1 MRKTLSL
8 LLALSVFLSPTLQ
21 AANCNYKAML
31 RSEKDRGWYDADCL
45 QGLAEY
51 VRAHK
56 RGLSPRELLTAKTR
70 SFDVWQELKKKI
82 RNYIEENEMTESA
95 INEAFGQ
102 WGAAKDAAC
111 VLAIQLDPSNYPTI
125 NLRISPGKQSV
136 RPMKLDEVCGGLL
149 AKTYANQKVS
159 KNSKQTGSI
168 GGGSAPS
175 KESLAKAEKRYGIRV
190 EEPKRGDLLFPQLP
204 DMIIAPPLEK
214 GLELVAQMLR
224 DLYNDPNSTGEQFER
239 TLNYLSRDISFTPG
253 ERNYVPPSLVRLA
266 LMYYAEKLP
275 ADRQSAAKLA
285 NYAKEEKGKS
295 DGFRYWAGITAAA
308 YAKSQNPQDP
318 IPGKFA
324 FSWAERKDIL
334 SALGKVNLE
343 LASASY
349 IAWLNSLKDR
359 IGAQELQVDDE
370 ADTSADLDVTKLVA
384 PAVPQL
390 FLSQILASSAAI
402 QIVQGGIVKEL
413 QGLSVQEKT
422 GLAFFLATPGTMV
435 VMQTVNG
442 GAAVGTMSG
451 GVYATQLYPSLGE
464 ALAYSRTLTSA
475 FASKVGAIAA
485 DVGSKTA
492 AVASEVWAGMISS
505 TATAAGVT
513 VGAGFGLMAVIFYDL
528 NESFKPGYR
537 KQYVDKLK
545 KLLGEA
551 SIVTFSA
558 TEADGLG
565 MESISLPLEYDDL
578 SYLPMITWDADSMA
592 KISVRTEVDALAAEK
607 TLKEVT
613 CEYAFYQNTEPLKLR
628 HLGKFLNPGD
638 KPTGARALALHQ
650 CLESARYCQKAEI
663 TTMKDLF
670 SNCSDVQ
677 VKAVPVC
684 TEDLAP
690 LQEAWNVKK
699 SFINSYSRQRLY
711 VRAVYHKNKWMPE
724 AEDGIIGKVEE
735 ILGTDL
741 LGRIRDVWGFLEGII
756 PLNKDG
762 SMWYRYGAH
771 EKSHNHFHL
780 ERIKYYPK
788 NNPTKPYVCNISIS
802 PK

>member
-31 RSEKDRGWYDADCL
+31 RSEKDRGWYDATCL

-56 RGLSPRELLTAKTR
+56 KDLSFRELLTAKTR
-70 SFDVWQELKKKI
+70 SFDVWQELKEKI
-82 RNYIEENEMTESA
+82 KRYIE
-95 INEAFGQ
+95 INGDTQPVLDKAFGQ

-111 VLAIQLDPSNYPTI
+111 VLAIQLDPSNYPTTI
-125 NLRISPGKQSV
+125 RGFSPGQQNV
-136 RPMKLDEVCGGLL
+136 RPSKLEDVCGGLL

-168 GGGSAPS
+168 GGSSAPS
-175 KESLAKAEKRYGIRV
+175 KEALAKAEKRYGIRV
-190 EEPKRGDLLFPQLP
+190 EEPKRGDLVFPQLP
-204 DMIIAPPLEK
+204 DMVIAPPLEK
-214 GLELVAQMLR
+214 GLELFAQMLR
-224 DLYNDPNSTGEQFER
+224 DLYNNPNSTGEQFEGV
-239 TLNYLSRDISFTPG
+239 LNYLSKDISFTPG
-253 ERNYVPPSLVRLA
+253 DRNYVPPSLVRLA

-285 NYAKEEKGKS
+285 KYAKEEKGKS
-295 DGFRYWAGITAAA
+295 DGFRYWAGVTAAA
-308 YAKSQNPQDP
+308 YAKSQNPQAP

-324 FSWAERKDIL
+324 FSRAERKDIL

-359 IGAQELQVDDE
+359 IGAQELQADNE
-370 ADTSADLDVTKLVA
+370 ADTSADLDVTKLVGL
-384 PAVPQL
+384 AVPQL
-390 FLSQILASSAAI
+390 FMKPMLNSSAI
-402 QIVQGGIVKEL
+402 QIVQEGKVKEL
-413 QGLSVQEKT
+413 KGLSVQEQA
-422 GLAFFLATPGTMV
+422 GLAFLLATPGTMA
-435 VMQTVNG
+435 VMPTVNG
-442 GAAVGTMSG
+442 GAAVVTMSG
-451 GVYATQLYPSLGE
+451 GAYATQLYPSLGE
-464 ALAYSRTLTSA
+464 ALAYARSVTSA
-475 FASKVGAIAA
+475 FVSQVASE
-485 DVGSKTA
+485 TA
-492 AVASEVWAGMISS
+492 AVASHVWASMISS

-513 VGAGFGLMAVIFYDL
+513 VGVGFGLMAVIFYDL
-528 NESFKPGYR
+528 NESFKPGFR

-545 KLLGEA
+545 NLLGEA
-551 SIVTFSA
+551 SIVPFPATEADGLGYVDKPENLLREASIVSFPA

-578 SYLPMITWDADSMA
+578 SHLLMIRWDADSMA
-592 KISVRTEVDALAAEK
+592 KISVRTEVGALATEK

-613 CEYAFYQNTEPLKLR
+613 CEYAFDQNTEPLKLR

-638 KPTGARALALHQ
+638 KPTGGRALALHQ
-650 CLESARYCQKAEI
+650 CLENARYCPKINA
-663 TTMKDLF
+663 TGMKDLF
-670 SNCSDVQ
+670 SGCSDVQ
-677 VKAVPVC
+677 VKVVPVC

-699 SFINSYSRQRLY
+699 SFINSHSKQRLY

-735 ILGTDL
+735 ILETDL
-741 LGRIRDVWGFLEGII
+741 LSRIRDKWGKFLEGII

-762 SMWYRYGAH
+762 SMWY
-771 EKSHNHFHL
+771 
-780 ERIKYYPK
+780 
-788 NNPTKPYVCNISIS
+788 
-802 PK
+802 

>member
-31 RSEKDRGWYDADCL
+31 RSEKNRGWYDATCL

-51 VRAHK
+51 VRANK
-56 RGLSPRELLTAKTR
+56 EYLSKTELLVANTM
-70 SFDVWQELKKKI
+70 SLSIWQEMSQRLRTAIDSQGVTKDSVDTAFQKWGDVEQAACLLYADLNPSKSVKV
-82 RNYIEENEMTESA
+82 RSRFYNKYSGEVVEVTKELRGARMCQFPFDP
-95 INEAFGQ
+95 INERG
-102 WGAAKDAAC
+102 
-111 VLAIQLDPSNYPTI
+111 
-125 NLRISPGKQSV
+125 
-136 RPMKLDEVCGGLL
+136 
-149 AKTYANQKVS
+149 
-159 KNSKQTGSI
+159 TGSNAA
-168 GGGSAPS
+168 APS
-175 KESLAKAEKRYGIRV
+175 KEALAKAEKRYGIRV
-190 EEPKRGDLLFPQLP
+190 EEPKRGDLVFPQLP
-204 DMIIAPPLEK
+204 DMVIAPPREK
-214 GLELVAQMLR
+214 GLELFAQMLR

-239 TLNYLSRDISFTPG
+239 TLNYLSRDVSFTPG
-253 ERNYVPPSLVRLA
+253 DRNYVPPSLVRLA

-285 NYAKEEKGKS
+285 KYAKEEKGKS
-295 DGFRYWAGITAAA
+295 DGFRYWAGVTAAA

-324 FSWAERKDIL
+324 FSLAERRDIL

-359 IGAQELQVDDE
+359 IGAQELQADNE
-370 ADTSADLDVTKLVA
+370 ADTSADLDVTKLVGL
-384 PAVPQL
+384 AVPQL
-390 FLSQILASSAAI
+390 FMKPMLNSSAI
-402 QIVQGGIVKEL
+402 QIVQEGKVKEL
-413 QGLSVQEKT
+413 KGLSVQEQA
-422 GLAFFLATPGTMV
+422 GLAFLLATPGTMA
-435 VMQTVNG
+435 VMPTVNG
-442 GAAVGTMSG
+442 GAAVVTMSG
-451 GVYATQLYPSLGE
+451 GAYATQLYPSLGE
-464 ALAYSRTLTSA
+464 ALAYARSVTSA
-475 FASKVGAIAA
+475 FVSQVASE
-485 DVGSKTA
+485 TA
-492 AVASEVWAGMISS
+492 AVASHVWAGMISP

-528 NESFKPGYR
+528 NESFKPGFR

-545 KLLGEA
+545 NLLGEA
-551 SIVTFSA
+551 SIVPFPA

-578 SYLPMITWDADSMA
+578 SHLLMIRWDADSMA
-592 KISVRTEVDALAAEK
+592 KISVRTEVGALATEK

-613 CEYAFYQNTEPLKLR
+613 CEYAFDQNTEPLKLR

-650 CLESARYCQKAEI
+650 CLENARYCPKINA
-663 TTMKDLF
+663 TGMKDLF
-670 SNCSDVQ
+670 SGCSDVQ
-677 VKAVPVC
+677 VKVVPVC

-699 SFINSYSRQRLY
+699 SFINSHSGQRLY

-735 ILGTDL
+735 ILETDL
-741 LGRIRDVWGFLEGII
+741 LSRIRDKWGKFLEGII

-780 ERIKYYPK
+780 ERIKYYPN
-788 NNPTKPYVCNISIS
+788 NNPTKPYVCNVSIS

>member
-31 RSEKDRGWYDADCL
+31 RSEKDRGWYDAACL
-45 QGLAEY
+45 QGLTEY

-56 RGLSPRELLTAKTR
+56 KDLSQEELLVANTM
-70 SFDVWQELKKKI
+70 SLSIWQEMSDSI
-82 RNYIEENEMTESA
+82 ERYIEGQSITKESVDVA
-95 INEAFGQ
+95 FQKWGKIKRAACLLYVQLNPSKSVKAHITRYDKYSGTSEKVTRTLRGASMCGTSFVPINE
-102 WGAAKDAAC
+102 
-111 VLAIQLDPSNYPTI
+111 
-125 NLRISPGKQSV
+125 R
-136 RPMKLDEVCGGLL
+136 E
-149 AKTYANQKVS
+149 
-159 KNSKQTGSI
+159 TGVTQAQ
-168 GGGSAPS
+168 GTAAPS

-190 EEPKRGDLLFPQLP
+190 EEPKRADLLFPQLP
-204 DMIIAPPLEK
+204 DMTIAPPMEK
-214 GLELVAQMLR
+214 GLELFAQMLR
-224 DLYNDPNSTGEQFER
+224 DLYNDPNSTGEQFEGV
-239 TLNYLSRDISFTPG
+239 LNYLSKDISFTPG
-253 ERNYVPPSLVRLA
+253 DRNYVPPSLVRLA

-275 ADRQSAAKLA
+275 SNKQSAAKLA

-295 DGFRYWAGITAAA
+295 DGFRYWAGVTAAA
-308 YAKSQNPQDP
+308 YAKSQNPQAP

-324 FSWAERKDIL
+324 FSRAERKDIL

-359 IGAQELQVDDE
+359 IGAQELQADNE
-370 ADTSADLDVTKLVA
+370 ADTSADLDVTKLVGL
-384 PAVPQL
+384 AVPQL
-390 FLSQILASSAAI
+390 FMKPMLNSSAI
-402 QIVQGGIVKEL
+402 QIVQEGKVKEL
-413 QGLSVQEKT
+413 KGLSVQEQA
-422 GLAFFLATPGTMV
+422 GLAFLLATPGTMA
-435 VMQTVNG
+435 VMPTVNG
-442 GAAVGTMSG
+442 GAAVVTMSG
-451 GVYATQLYPSLGE
+451 GAYATQLYPSLGE
-464 ALAYSRTLTSA
+464 ALAYARSVTSA
-475 FASKVGAIAA
+475 FVSQVA
-485 DVGSKTA
+485 SKTA
-492 AVASEVWAGMISS
+492 AVASHVWAGMISP

-528 NESFKPGYR
+528 NESFKPGFR

-545 KLLGEA
+545 NLLGEA
-551 SIVTFSA
+551 SIVSFPA

-578 SYLPMITWDADSMA
+578 SHLLKITLWNADSMA
-592 KISVRTEVDALAAEK
+592 KISVRTEVGALATEK

-613 CEYAFYQNTEPLKLR
+613 CEYAFDQNTEPLKLR

-650 CLESARYCQKAEI
+650 CLKNAGYCPKINA
-663 TTMKDLF
+663 TGMKDLF
-670 SNCSDVQ
+670 SGCSDVQ
-677 VKAVPVC
+677 VKVVPVC

-699 SFINSYSRQRLY
+699 SFINSHSGQRLY

-735 ILGTDL
+735 ILETDL
-741 LGRIRDVWGFLEGII
+741 LSRIRDKWGKFLEGII

-780 ERIKYYPK
+780 ERIKYYPN
-788 NNPTKPYVCNISIS
+788 NNPTKPYVCNVSIS

>member
-8 LLALSVFLSPTLQ
+8 LLTLSVFLSPTLQ

-56 RGLSPRELLTAKTR
+56 KDLSQEELLVANTM
-70 SFDVWQELKKKI
+70 SLSIWQEMSRRLRTAIDSQGVTKNSVDTAFQKWGVIQREACLLYVQLNPSKSVKV
-82 RNYIEENEMTESA
+82 RNRGYNKYSGEVVEVTKELRGARMCQFPFDP
-95 INEAFGQ
+95 INERG
-102 WGAAKDAAC
+102 
-111 VLAIQLDPSNYPTI
+111 
-125 NLRISPGKQSV
+125 
-136 RPMKLDEVCGGLL
+136 
-149 AKTYANQKVS
+149 
-159 KNSKQTGSI
+159 TGSNAA
-168 GGGSAPS
+168 APS

-204 DMIIAPPLEK
+204 DMTIAPPMEK
-214 GLELVAQMLR
+214 GLELFAQMLR
-224 DLYNDPNSTGEQFER
+224 DLYNKKDSTGEQFER

-324 FSWAERKDIL
+324 FSRAERRDIL
-334 SALGKVNLE
+334 FALGKVNLE

-349 IAWLNSLKDR
+349 ITWLNSLKDR
-359 IGAQELQVDDE
+359 IGAQELQADNE
-370 ADTSADLDVTKLVA
+370 ADTSADLDVTKLVGL
-384 PAVPQL
+384 AVPQL
-390 FLSQILASSAAI
+390 FMKPMLNSSAI
-402 QIVQGGIVKEL
+402 QIVQEGKVKEL
-413 QGLSVQEKT
+413 KGLSVQEQA
-422 GLAFFLATPGTMV
+422 GLAFLLATPGTMA
-435 VMQTVNG
+435 VMPTVNG
-442 GAAVGTMSG
+442 GAAVVTMSG
-451 GVYATQLYPSLGE
+451 GAYATQLYPSLGE
-464 ALAYSRTLTSA
+464 ALAYARSVTSA
-475 FASKVGAIAA
+475 FVSQVA
-485 DVGSKTA
+485 SKTA
-492 AVASEVWAGMISS
+492 AVASHVWASMISS

-513 VGAGFGLMAVIFYDL
+513 VGVGFGLMAVIFYDL
-528 NESFKPGYR
+528 NESFKPGFR

-545 KLLGEA
+545 NLLGEA
-551 SIVTFSA
+551 SIVPFPA

-578 SYLPMITWDADSMA
+578 SHLLMIRWDADSMA
-592 KISVRTEVDALAAEK
+592 KISVRTEVGALATEK

-613 CEYAFYQNTEPLKLR
+613 CEYAFDQNTEPLKLR

-650 CLESARYCQKAEI
+650 CLKNARYCPKINA
-663 TTMKDLF
+663 TGMKDLF
-670 SNCSDVQ
+670 SGCSDVQ
-677 VKAVPVC
+677 VKVVPVC

-699 SFINSYSRQRLY
+699 SFINSHSGQRLY

-735 ILGTDL
+735 ILETDL
-741 LGRIRDVWGFLEGII
+741 LSRIRDKWGKFLEGII

-780 ERIKYYPK
+780 ERIKYYPD
-788 NNPTKPYVCNISIS
+788 NNPTKPYVCNVSIS